1 MCPYTYFDIILN
13 TTKKIPEKHVKRAH
27 FIKERCAFREF
38 LDYCV
43 ARGCFSETD
52 SHFLF
57 VFTVRYSDLDGTY
70 YEEDPYMLSR
80 IYEAVGL
87 TQA

>member
-1 MCPYTYFDIILN
+1 MCQFTYFDLILDE
-13 TTKKIPEKHVKRAH
+13 TRKIPEKHIERAKRVK
-27 FIKERCAFREF
+27 ENCAFREF

-43 ARGCFSETD
+43 AKKCFSEAQ
-52 SHFLF
+52 SNFLF
-57 VFTVRYSDLDGTY
+57 AFTVRYSDISGTY

-87 TQA
+87 KNE